1 MILIGTITFSEELA
15 NDVAEAYTNLP
26 KIPDYITIIGTYVF
40 NSPGEDKRAFSIF
53 EFDEAYLEGATQ
65 YFLSRYE
72 AFGKVKGLTSN
83 LEEWLNV
90 QDALKVVED
99 GDFNI
104 NTLSSSD
111 FF

>member
-1 MILIGTITFSEELA
+1 MILIGTITFPEERA
-15 NDVAEAYTNLP
+15 NDVAQCYSTLP
-26 KIPDYITIIGTYVF
+26 KVPDYITVVGTYVY
-40 NSPGEDKRAFSIF
+40 NTPGEDKRAFSIF
-53 EFDEAYLEGATQ
+53 EFDEAHLEGATK
-65 YFLSRYE
+65 YFISRYE
-72 AFGKVKGLTSN
+72 AFGKVKDLSSS

-90 QDALKVVED
+90 QDALEVVAE

>member
-15 NDVAEAYTNLP
+15 SDVAEAYTNLP
-26 KIPDYITIIGTYVF
+26 PVPDYITIKGTYVY
-40 NSPGEDKRAFSIF
+40 NIAGEDKRAFSIF
-53 EFDEAYLEGATQ
+53 EFDEAHLEGATK
-65 YFLSRYE
+65 YFMSRYE
-72 AFGKVKGLTSN
+72 AFGRVKGLTSN
-83 LEEWLNV
+83 LEEWLDV
-90 QDALKVVED
+90 QDALKVAED

>member
-26 KIPDYITIIGTYVF
+26 TVPDYITVKGTYVY
-40 NSPGEDKRAFSIF
+40 NIAGEDKRAFSIF
-53 EFDEAYLEGATQ
+53 EFDEAHLEGATK
-65 YFLSRYE
+65 YFMSRYE
-72 AFGKVKGLTSN
+72 AFGRVKGLTSN
-83 LEEWLNV
+83 LEEWLDV